1 MFLLVSGRHVG
12 AHPDGHQHGAFIQ
25 ISLNSGKKILR
36 ISCLGKIADLHLSE
50 SVPIFTFFLF
60 SDSGTYLLNGFAFYF
75 DLF

>member
-12 AHPDGHQHGAFIQ
+12 AHRTNMA
-25 ISLNSGKKILR
+25 SSYKKIHR